1 MNDETDPK
9 RLVNSNILRI
19 KAEMSESVTCD
30 DFDEDFDEFSET
42 YDEIGSQ
49 PSRQQQLYQDLDMC
63 LHGLTRD
70 RYICELQK
78 FCQNEYAKIS
88 VYRDKLSERTKP
100 YRETC

>member
-63 LHGLTRD
+63 FTW
-70 RYICELQK
+70 I
-78 FCQNEYAKIS
+78 NE
-88 VYRDKLSERTKP
+88 R
-100 YRETC
+100 